1 MAFQVSPGVQV
12 REIDVTN
19 VVPAVSSTIGAFA
32 GEFSWGPVDEVRTI
46 VSEKELVSVFGAPK
60 EAGSDGYNTVLGKK
74 EHFYSAANFLKYGNN
89 LKVVRAS
96 NGISAGSTGEML
108 NATTG
113 SAGLLIKNS
122 THYYES
128 NYHTGSAAG
137 SAGLFA
143 ARCAGS
149 LGNSLKVSM
158 CASANAFSQSDVT
171 TVNNASNE
179 AVGQKDITVADGSKF
194 VVGDIIT
201 FAGDANQYKI
211 SAISSND
218 ITIHLKSDKSQG
230 LQVEASN
237 GVNISREWEFAPNFT
252 KAPGSSPDAV
262 ANGMSNDELHV
273 IVIDEDGKITGIVGE
288 ILEVFEGL
296 SQASDAKD
304 SEGNSNYYVDKI
316 RYNSNYIFWTN
327 HDSAL
332 SEAGNTFAAAAAVSQ
347 SESANTFDT
356 NDLPL
361 GGSLT
366 NGADGYRLTSGA
378 KNTANTN
385 FFGDAETQDVDFII
399 SGPLSGASAGN
410 EVTTLAEATTQANA
424 LIALCE
430 ARKDCMA
437 IISPRKQDCVN
448 NSGNESANI
457 ITFAESLSSSSY
469 AVLDSAWCYQYD
481 KYTDNY
487 CYVPACA
494 HTAGLMAR
502 TDSDRD
508 AWFSPA
514 GFNRGQILGIT
525 KLSFNPNQAERDA
538 LYKKRVNPVVTF
550 PGEGTVLFGDKTLLS
565 SASAFDRINVR
576 RLFIVMEKAI
586 ATAAKFQL
594 FEFNDAFTRAQ
605 FRATIEPF
613 LRQVKGRRGIVDF
626 QVVCDDTN
634 NPQSVVDANQFQA
647 SIFVKPNRSIN
658 FITLNF
664 VAARSGVEFEEVYGS
679 TNTQYGN

>member
-19 VVPAVSSTIGAFA
+19 VVPAISSSIGAFA

-46 VSEKELVSVFGAPK
+46 TSEKELVGVFGEPK
-60 EAGSDGYNTVLGKK
+60 EAGSDGYNTVLSKK

-96 NGISAGSTGEML
+96 NGIAAGQTGQML

-113 SAGLLIKNS
+113 SAGILIKNQ

-128 NYHTGSAAG
+128 NYHSGSAAG
-137 SAGLFA
+137 SAGLFS
-143 ARCAGS
+143 ARCVGS
-149 LGNSLKVSM
+149 LGNSLKISM
-158 CASANAFSQSDVT
+158 CTSANAFQQASVT
-171 TVNNASNE
+171 TVDDSSIS
-179 AVGQKDITVADGSKF
+179 VGHTQITVADGTKF
-194 VVGDIIT
+194 VVGDLIA
-201 FAGDANQYKI
+201 FANSAAVYKI

-218 ITIHLKSDKSQG
+218 ITFHLNSDSSQG
-230 LQVEASN
+230 LQVVPTN
-237 GVNISREWEFAPNFT
+237 GSNISRGWEFASNFT
-252 KAPGSSPDAV
+252 KAPGSSPDAL
-262 ANGMSNDELHV
+262 ANSSSLDEVHV
-273 IVIDEDGKITGIVGE
+273 IVIDEDGKITGIPGE

-296 SQASDAKD
+296 SQASNAKD

-327 HDSAL
+327 HDSTT
-332 SEAGNTFAAAAAVSQ
+332 SEAGNTFAAAGAAFAQ
-347 SESANTFDT
+347 HT
-356 NDLPL
+356 LPL
-361 GGSLT
+361 GGSLSH
-366 NGADGYRLTSGA
+366 GIDGYPLSSGA
-378 KNTANTN
+378 KNTANTTH
-385 FFGDAETQDVDFII
+385 FGDAETQDVDFII
-399 SGPLSGASAGN
+399 AGPLDGYASGS
-410 EVTTLAEATTQANA
+410 VVSTLAEATTQANN

-437 IISPRKQDCVN
+437 VISPRKADCVN
-448 NSGNESANI
+448 NSGSESTSVIA
-457 ITFAESLSSSSY
+457 FAETLTSSSY
-469 AVLDSAWCYQYD
+469 AVMDSAWCYQYD

-487 CYVPACA
+487 CYIPSCS
-494 HTAGLMAR
+494 HTAGVMAR

-514 GFNRGQILGIT
+514 GFSRGQILGIT

-538 LYKKRVNPVVTF
+538 LYKKRVNPMVTF

-634 NPQSVVDANQFQA
+634 NSQAIVDANQFQA

-664 VAARSGVEFEEVYGS
+664 VAARSGVEFEEVYGA

>member
-19 VVPAVSSTIGAFA
+19 VVPAISSSIGAFA

-46 VSEKELVSVFGAPK
+46 TSEKELVGVFGEPK
-60 EAGSDGYNTVLGKK
+60 DAGSDGYNTVVGKK

-96 NGISAGSTGEML
+96 NGIAAGQTGQML

-113 SAGLLIKNS
+113 SAGILIKNQ

-128 NYHTGSAAG
+128 NYHSGSAAG
-137 SAGLFA
+137 SAGLFS

-149 LGNSLKVSM
+149 LGNSLKISM
-158 CASANAFSQSDVT
+158 CTSANAFQQASVT
-171 TVNNASNE
+171 TVSDSSI
-179 AVGQKDITVADGSKF
+179 AVGHTQITVADGTKF
-194 VVGDIIT
+194 VVGDLIA
-201 FAGDANQYKI
+201 FANSADVYKI

-218 ITIHLKSDKSQG
+218 ITFHLNSDSSQG
-230 LQVEASN
+230 LQVVPTNGSN
-237 GVNISREWEFAPNFT
+237 IARGWEFASNFT
-252 KAPGSSPDAV
+252 KAPGSSPDAL
-262 ANGMSNDELHV
+262 ANSSSLDEIHV
-273 IVIDEDGKITGIVGE
+273 IVIDEDGKITGIPGE

-296 SQASDAKD
+296 SQASNAKD

-327 HDSAL
+327 HDSTT
-332 SEAGNTFAAAAAVSQ
+332 SEAGNTFAAAGAAFVQ
-347 SESANTFDT
+347 HT
-356 NDLPL
+356 LPL
-361 GGSLT
+361 GGSLSH
-366 NGADGYRLTSGA
+366 GIDGYPLSSGA
-378 KNTANTN
+378 KNTANTTH
-385 FFGDAETQDVDFII
+385 FGDAETQDVDFII
-399 SGPLSGASAGN
+399 AGPLDGYASGS
-410 EVTTLAEATTQANA
+410 VVSTLAEATTQANN

-437 IISPRKQDCVN
+437 VISPRKADCVN
-448 NSGNESANI
+448 NSGSESTSVIA
-457 ITFAESLSSSSY
+457 FAETLTSSSY
-469 AVLDSAWCYQYD
+469 AVMDSAWCYQYD

-487 CYVPACA
+487 CYIPSCS
-494 HTAGLMAR
+494 HTAGVMAR

-514 GFNRGQILGIT
+514 GFSRGQILGIT

-538 LYKKRVNPVVTF
+538 LYKKRVNPMVTF

-664 VAARSGVEFEEVYGS
+664 VAARSGVEFEEVYGA

>member
-19 VVPAVSSTIGAFA
+19 VVPAISSSIGAFA

-46 VSEKELVSVFGAPK
+46 TSEKELVGVFGEPK
-60 EAGSDGYNTVLGKK
+60 DAGSDGYNTVVGKK

-96 NGISAGSTGEML
+96 NGIAAGQTGQML

-113 SAGLLIKNS
+113 SAGILIKNQ

-128 NYHTGSAAG
+128 NYHSGSAAG
-137 SAGLFA
+137 SAGLFS

-149 LGNSLKVSM
+149 LGNSLKISM
-158 CASANAFSQSDVT
+158 CTSANAFQQASVT
-171 TVNNASNE
+171 TVSDSSI
-179 AVGQKDITVADGSKF
+179 AVGHTQITVADGTKF
-194 VVGDIIT
+194 VVGDLIA
-201 FAGDANQYKI
+201 FANSADVYKI

-218 ITIHLKSDKSQG
+218 ITFHLNSDSSQG
-230 LQVEASN
+230 LQVVPTNGSN
-237 GVNISREWEFAPNFT
+237 IARGWEFASNFT
-252 KAPGSSPDAV
+252 KAPGSSPDAL
-262 ANGMSNDELHV
+262 ANSSSLDEVHV
-273 IVIDEDGKITGIVGE
+273 IVIDEDGKITGIPGE

-296 SQASDAKD
+296 SQASNAKD

-327 HDSAL
+327 HDSTT
-332 SEAGNTFAAAAAVSQ
+332 SEAGNTFAAAGAAFVQ
-347 SESANTFDT
+347 HT
-356 NDLPL
+356 LPL
-361 GGSLT
+361 GGSLSH
-366 NGADGYRLTSGA
+366 GIDGYPLSSGA
-378 KNTANTN
+378 KNTANTTH
-385 FFGDAETQDVDFII
+385 FGDAETQDVDFII
-399 SGPLSGASAGN
+399 AGPLDGYASGS
-410 EVTTLAEATTQANA
+410 VVSTLAEATTQANN

-437 IISPRKQDCVN
+437 VISPRKADCVN
-448 NSGNESANI
+448 NSGSESTSVIA
-457 ITFAESLSSSSY
+457 FAETLTSSSY
-469 AVLDSAWCYQYD
+469 AVMDSAWCYQYD

-487 CYVPACA
+487 CYIPSCS
-494 HTAGLMAR
+494 HTAGVMAR

-514 GFNRGQILGIT
+514 GFSRGQILGIT

-538 LYKKRVNPVVTF
+538 LYKKRVNPMVTF

-664 VAARSGVEFEEVYGS
+664 VAARSGVEFEEVYGA

>member
-19 VVPAVSSTIGAFA
+19 VVPAVSSSIGAFA

-46 VSEKELVSVFGAPK
+46 TSEKELVSVFGEPK
-60 EAGSDGYNTVLGKK
+60 EAGSDGYSTVLGKK

-89 LKVVRAS
+89 LKVVRAFNS
-96 NGISAGSTGEML
+96 IGAGSTGEML

-113 SAGLLIKNS
+113 SAGLLIKNP

-128 NYHTGSAAG
+128 NYHSGAAAG
-137 SAGLFA
+137 SAGIFA

-158 CASANAFSQSDVT
+158 CVGANAFSQSAVT
-171 TVNNASNE
+171 TVSDSSI
-179 AVGQKDITVADGSKF
+179 AVGNTQIDVADGTKL
-194 VVGDIIT
+194 VVGDLIKFGSQT
-201 FAGDANQYKI
+201 DVYKI
-211 SAISSND
+211 SAISSN
-218 ITIHLKSDKSQG
+218 TVTFALNSDGSSG
-230 LQVEASN
+230 LQIAPTN
-237 GVNISREWEFAPNFT
+237 GDNIAREWEFAVNFT
-252 KAPGSSPDAV
+252 KAPGSSPDAL
-262 ANGMSNDELHV
+262 ANSSSLDELHV
-273 IVIDEDGKITGIVGE
+273 IVVDEDGKITGIVGE

-296 SQASDAKD
+296 SQASDATD

-316 RYNSNYIFWTN
+316 RYNSNYLFWTN
-327 HDSAL
+327 HDSTTT
-332 SEAGNTFAAAAAVSQ
+332 EAGNTFAAAGAA
-347 SESANTFDT
+347 FDQH
-356 NDLPL
+356 DLPL

-366 NGADGYRLTSGA
+366 NGADGYPLSSGA

-385 FFGDAETQDVDFII
+385 FYGDAETQDVDFII
-399 SGPLSGASAGN
+399 AGPLDGYASGS
-410 EVTTLAEATTQANA
+410 VVSTLAEATTQANN

-437 IISPRKQDCVN
+437 IISPRKADCVN
-448 NSGNESANI
+448 NAGSEQTSIVAL
-457 ITFAESLSSSSY
+457 AETLSSSSY
-469 AVLDSAWCYQYD
+469 AVMDSAWCYQYD

-487 CYVPACA
+487 CYVPGCS

-502 TDSDRD
+502 TDADRD

-538 LYKKRVNPVVTF
+538 LYKKRVNPLVTF
-550 PGEGTVLFGDKTLLS
+550 PGQGTVLFGDKTLLS

-634 NPQSVVDANQFQA
+634 NPQAVVDANQFQA

-664 VAARSGVEFEEVYGS
+664 VAARSGVEFEEVYGA

>member
-19 VVPAVSSTIGAFA
+19 VVPAVSSSIGAYA

-46 VSEKELVSVFGAPK
+46 TSEKELVGVFGEPK
-60 EAGSDGYNTVLGKK
+60 EAGSDGYNTVLSKK

-96 NGISAGSTGEML
+96 NGIAAGQTGQML

-113 SAGLLIKNS
+113 SAGILIKNS

-128 NYHTGSAAG
+128 NYHSGSAAG
-137 SAGLFA
+137 SAGLFS
-143 ARCAGS
+143 ARCVGS
-149 LGNSLKVSM
+149 LGNSLKISM
-158 CASANAFSQSDVT
+158 CTSANAFQQASVT
-171 TVNNASNE
+171 TVDDSSIS
-179 AVGQKDITVADGSKF
+179 VGHTQITVADGTKF
-194 VVGDIIT
+194 VVGDLIA
-201 FAGDANQYKI
+201 FANSADVYKI

-218 ITIHLKSDKSQG
+218 ITFHLNSDSSQG
-230 LQVEASN
+230 LQVVPTN
-237 GVNISREWEFAPNFT
+237 GSNISRGWEFASNFT
-252 KAPGSSPDAV
+252 KAPGSSPDAL
-262 ANGMSNDELHV
+262 ANSSSLDEVHV
-273 IVIDEDGKITGIVGE
+273 IVIDEDGKITGIPGE

-296 SQASDAKD
+296 SQASNAKD

-327 HDSAL
+327 HDSTT
-332 SEAGNTFAAAAAVSQ
+332 SEAGNTFAAAGAAFAQ
-347 SESANTFDT
+347 HT
-356 NDLPL
+356 LPL
-361 GGSLT
+361 GGSLSH
-366 NGADGYRLTSGA
+366 GIDGYPLSSGA
-378 KNTANTN
+378 KNTANTTH
-385 FFGDAETQDVDFII
+385 FGDAETQDVDFII
-399 SGPLSGASAGN
+399 AGPLDGYASGS
-410 EVTTLAEATTQANA
+410 VVSTLAEATTQANN

-437 IISPRKQDCVN
+437 VISPRKADCVN
-448 NSGNESANI
+448 NSGSESTSVIA
-457 ITFAESLSSSSY
+457 FAETLTSSSY
-469 AVLDSAWCYQYD
+469 AVMDSAWCYQYD

-487 CYVPACA
+487 CYIPSCS
-494 HTAGLMAR
+494 HTAGVMAR

-514 GFNRGQILGIT
+514 GFSRGQILGIT

-538 LYKKRVNPVVTF
+538 LYKKRVNPMVTF

-664 VAARSGVEFEEVYGS
+664 VAARSGVEFEEVYGA